1 MQLLFTLPARR
12 ISSTAEEVEEQ
23 GKQGKQGKNFCWWVI
38 SAKLV

>member
-12 ISSTAEEVEEQ
+12 ISSTAEEAEEA
-23 GKQGKQGKNFCWWVI
+23 GKEFLLVGI